1 MYIRN
6 SKFPAQ
12 NSRERGRIL
21 LARSVSDSI
30 RNSRKKFGTPF
41 LSPSSTNDPKNRTRY
56 TSAIG
61 EQALFLEFHD
71 FLNFSLI
78 ENLPEKR
85 CKKSAIFWAHLRH
98 LVSIKPSWLHIHLRC
113 LAATSESYLFRMH
126 PHSSLSS
133 VVTWSVTAT
142 ANKLGYGYVV
152 LCQILIMFVITLCM
166 YNI

>member
-30 RNSRKKFGTPF
+30 RNSRKKFETPF

-98 LVSIKPSWLHIHLRC
+98 LVSIKPSCPYPGVSVCHPWKREKWGRAGRWDGWLQPMARIH
-113 LAATSESYLFRMH
+113 
-126 PHSSLSS
+126 
-133 VVTWSVTAT
+133 
-142 ANKLGYGYVV
+142 
-152 LCQILIMFVITLCM
+152 
-166 YNI
+166 

>member
-98 LVSIKPSWLHIHLRC
+98 LVSIKPSC
-113 LAATSESYLFRMH
+113 
-126 PHSSLSS
+126 SSQCSLNDYSIISQPLS
-133 VVTWSVTAT
+133 
-142 ANKLGYGYVV
+142 
-152 LCQILIMFVITLCM
+152 
-166 YNI
+166 NINVSQTNYT